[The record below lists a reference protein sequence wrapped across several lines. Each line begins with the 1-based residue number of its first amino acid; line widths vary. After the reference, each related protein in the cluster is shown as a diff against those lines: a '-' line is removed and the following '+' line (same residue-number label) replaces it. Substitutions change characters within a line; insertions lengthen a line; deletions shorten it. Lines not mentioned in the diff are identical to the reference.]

1 MGEMMILEP
10 EIIDVSDLSVPRD
23 TAVQFLARVYGIP
36 RGEAEFMVSL
46 ERGEVDG
53 DITKRGD
60 DGILRQLNGKLLLI
74 PQAKI

>member
-23 TAVQFLARVYGIP
+23 TAIQYLARVYGIP
-36 RGEAEFMVSL
+36 HGEAEFMVLL
-46 ERGEVDG
+46 ERGEIDG